1 MKISDILTMSLS
13 SLWRRK
19 ARTFLTIFGVVIGA
33 TSIILMMSLG
43 IGFEQKFNR
52 DIEQFGNIKVIRVF
66 KQYGRD
72 KTNATKMT
80 EAVAEQMEA
89 IEGVESVLSMFESS
103 FEMTS
108 GNYECWEQIRGVD
121 FDKLKLFMGDDA
133 IAEGQ
138 FPEKGSS
145 EILAGAYVEFYNP
158 RSRNW
163 EPKQMDLI
171 GERFMFYLNQQYDD
185 KGNKKRPKRVTFSGK
200 LSEDVEGGY
209 SSYIDKEVLLKWME
223 EDEKRYSENKKY
235 TRRKDRELDSILV
248 LCTDIDT
255 VLDVNEQ
262 IKEMGFETH
271 APVAYIQKDK
281 KNLQVLQMLLGG
293 IGFVALFVAA
303 IGITNTMI
311 MSIYERTREIGV
323 MKVLGAEI
331 KNIMTMFL
339 VEAGAIGFIG
349 GVLAIGLSFL
359 SSDIINEAVFKF
371 LQSGNAENAKEM
383 GEMAMEQMEKF
394 DLSVITWE
402 LALQAL
408 IFSTAVGLISGLFPA
423 YRATKLSAL
432 EAIKND

>member
-1 MKISDILTMSLS
+1 MKISDILAMSLS

-19 ARTFLTIFGVVIGA
+19 ARTFLTVFGVVIGA

-52 DIEQFGNIKVIRVF
+52 DIERFGNIKMIRVF
-66 KQYGRD
+66 KQYG
-72 KTNATKMT
+72 KEGGNALKMNDAT
-80 EAVAEQMEA
+80 VEQIEA
-89 IEGVESVLSMFESS
+89 IEGVESVLAMYESS

-108 GNYECWEQIRGVD
+108 GNYECWEQIYGVD
-121 FDKLKLFMGDDA
+121 FDKLKQFMGDNA
-133 IAEGQ
+133 LAEGS
-138 FPEKGSS
+138 FPEAGSS
-145 EILAGAYVEFYNP
+145 DILAGAFVEFYNP

-163 EPKQMDLI
+163 EPKEVDLI
-171 GERFMFYLNQQYDD
+171 GGRFMFYMGEQWDND
-185 KGNKKRPKRVTFSGK
+185 GNKKRPKRVTFSGK

-209 SSYIDKEVLLKWME
+209 SCYMDKEVFLKWKE
-223 EDEKRYSENKKY
+223 DDEKRYGKDKKY
-235 TRRKDRELDSILV
+235 IRRKDREYARMMV
-248 LCTDIDT
+248 LCKDIDS
-255 VLDVNEQ
+255 VLEVNEK
-262 IKEMGFETH
+262 IKELGFETH

-331 KNIMTMFL
+331 KHIMRMFL
-339 VEAGAIGFIG
+339 VEASAIGFIG
-349 GVLAIGLSFL
+349 GVLAIGLSYV
-359 SSDIINEAVFKF
+359 SSDIINDAVFKF
-371 LQSGNAENAKEM
+371 LQSGNTEEMMEM
-383 GEMAMEQMEKF
+383 GEGVMEKF

-402 LALQAL
+402 LAVGAL
-408 IFSTAVGLISGLFPA
+408 VFSTAIGLLSGLFPA